1 MGVATGRSSADD
13 LHAAGAQAVIH
24 DLTDTAALLELV
36 TAGRL

>member
-24 DLTDTAALLELV
+24 DLTDTAALLKLV